1 MQTWQRAHSEPHY
14 SSRNK
19 WLRAAVL
26 GANDGLI
33 STASLLMG
41 MAAANASTQ
50 TLWLTGM
57 AALVAGAVS
66 MAAGEYVSVS
76 SQADTERADLA
87 KESKELS
94 EHPQRELT
102 ELTDIYRSR
111 GLDDDLAHQ
120 VALALTRHNAL
131 QAHARDEI
139 GLTDELA
146 ANPFQAAY
154 ASAIAFCAGALPP
167 VLVAVWADN
176 AKMGLAITALLGLAL
191 LGAVSAKLGGAP
203 VLPAMRRVMI
213 WGVIALASTAIIGGL
228 FGVQAA

>member
-41 MAAANASTQ
+41 MAAANSSTQ

-111 GLDDDLAHQ
+111 GLDDDLARQ
-120 VALALTRHNAL
+120 VALALTRHDAL

-154 ASAIAFCAGALPP
+154 ASAIAFCVGALPP